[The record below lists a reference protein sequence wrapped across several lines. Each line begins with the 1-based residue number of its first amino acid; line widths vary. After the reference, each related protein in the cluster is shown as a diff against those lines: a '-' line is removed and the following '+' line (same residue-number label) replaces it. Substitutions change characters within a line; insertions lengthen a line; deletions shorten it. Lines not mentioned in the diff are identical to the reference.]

1 MKIFNNKSCTCHSLY
16 RCAQVEKMK
25 YLLIILT
32 LILTFS
38 CKVKSQETDL
48 KIVCN
53 ESNEKKAEYSEDII
67 LKTCEFKNHL
77 FKSTGIADYKGR
89 YSYKYELFQI
99 NEKDTIKVKNSDFF
113 NQRAIELEKLINDKL
128 KTEYELNSKIPEIS
142 ECMKWIDFRYYKLS
156 EFGISFTDKNQ
167 MDFNIDYGI
176 GSACFNVRSSSVVLE
191 LSEIE
196 KYLK

>member
-1 MKIFNNKSCTCHSLY
+1 THSRD

-38 CKVKSQETDL
+38 CRVKAQETDL

-53 ESNEKKAEYSEDII
+53 ESYEKDSEYSEEII

-99 NEKDTIKVKNSDFF
+99 NEKDTLKVKNSDFF
-113 NQRAIELEKLINDKL
+113 NQRTIELEKLINEKL
-128 KTEYELNSKIPEIS
+128 KTEYESNSKIPEIS
-142 ECMKWIDFRYYKLS
+142 ECIKWIDFRYYKLN
-156 EFGISFTDKNQ
+156 EFGISFADKNQ
-167 MDFNIDYGI
+167 VEFNIDYGI
-176 GSACFNVRSSSVVLE
+176 GSACFNVRFSSVILE

>member
-1 MKIFNNKSCTCHSLY
+1 
-16 RCAQVEKMK
+16 MK
-25 YLLIILT
+25 YLIIILT

-38 CKVKSQETDL
+38 CKVKAQEADL
-48 KIVCN
+48 KIVCT
-53 ESNEKKAEYSEDII
+53 ESNKKNDEYSESII

-77 FKSTGIADYKGR
+77 FKSTGIADYKSR

-99 NEKDTIKVKNSDFF
+99 NENDTIKVKNSEFF
-113 NQRAIELEKLINDKL
+113 NQKAIQLEKLINDKL
-128 KTEYELNSKIPEIS
+128 KTEYESNSKIPEIS
-142 ECMKWIDFRYYKLS
+142 ECMKWIDFRYYKLN

-167 MDFNIDYGI
+167 MEFNIDYGI
-176 GSACFNVRSSSVVLE
+176 GSACFNVRFSTVILE